1 MVDRFIMGRQSQDIA
16 SFFGMKQ
23 QLAQTQVDQPMVV
36 EQDEEQ
42 ERQHQY
48 TALLQSQVLGI
59 DDPMFMAQQHA
70 DTSENNPLSLSN
82 RSMNVFKTPDKIL
95 SGGQQ
100 RKKKAVYH

>member
-1 MVDRFIMGRQSQDIA
+1 MVDRFIIGRQSQDIA

-48 TALLQSQVLGI
+48 TALLQS
-59 DDPMFMAQQHA
+59 
-70 DTSENNPLSLSN
+70 
-82 RSMNVFKTPDKIL
+82 
-95 SGGQQ
+95 
-100 RKKKAVYH
+100 